1 MKFLKS
7 IFGKVCGFFKIFFSR
22 NIIKSGYFWAC
33 VLGLGFYF
41 FKYYRANLFIGT
53 HGKSADG
60 QGLAKNIIQVFG
72 YWLAEKYSALRDLFA
87 IVTGKKD
94 ASRIRYDADTNATA
108 DKIKEFFGVYPKG
121 AYTNG

>member
-7 IFGKVCGFFKIFFSR
+7 IFGKVRGFFGKIFNR
-22 NIIKSGYFWAC
+22 NIIKTGYFWIF
-33 VLGLGFYF
+33 VLGLGIYF
-41 FKYYRANLFIGT
+41 FKYYRANVFIGT

-87 IVTGKKD
+87 IIVGKKD
-94 ASRIRYDADTNATA
+94 ASRVRYDADTNATS
-108 DKIKEFFGVYPKG
+108 DRIKEFFGVYPKG

>member
-7 IFGKVCGFFKIFFSR
+7 IFGKVRGSFGKIFNC
-22 NIIKSGYFWAC
+22 NIVKSGYFWVC

-53 HGKSADG
+53 HGKSAEG
-60 QGLAKNIIQVFG
+60 QGLTKNIIQVFG
-72 YWLAEKYSALRDLFA
+72 YWIAEKYSALRDLFA
-87 IVTGKKD
+87 IITGKKD
-94 ASRIRYDADTNATA
+94 ASRVRYDADTNATS
-108 DKIKEFFGVYPKG
+108 DRIKEFFGVYPKG